1 MRKMETW
8 QIDFEWLRI
17 RHFLKDVAEQENLPD
32 LNNILLLIGI
42 RELGQ
47 TRDEWTKEEKRDLMN
62 IAACVLLEMEGYY
75 TFKGLD
81 DDGCPHY
88 TMLKPFELKGV
99 KNQEE
104 RSEEHTSELQSRGH
118 LVCRLLLEKK
128 TLQT

>member
-1 MRKMETW
+1 METW

-81 DDGCPHY
+81 DDGWPHY

-104 RSEEHTSELQSRGH
+104 WMKMQIIRYFKENIFEDAESA
-118 LVCRLLLEKK
+118 
-128 TLQT
+128 